1 MKFSLFKG
9 RLGQNG
15 GRMLESQ
22 AHCFLK
28 SNYYI
33 FFTEMSHIDDIFGVL
48 VWVDYAV
55 QVISVLQKCEIDR
68 HFPSTTLPNTHRF

>member
-33 FFTEMSHIDDIFGVL
+33 FFTEMSHIDDILGVL
-48 VWVDYAV
+48 VRLCCSGD
-55 QVISVLQKCEIDR
+55 L
-68 HFPSTTLPNTHRF
+68 STAEM